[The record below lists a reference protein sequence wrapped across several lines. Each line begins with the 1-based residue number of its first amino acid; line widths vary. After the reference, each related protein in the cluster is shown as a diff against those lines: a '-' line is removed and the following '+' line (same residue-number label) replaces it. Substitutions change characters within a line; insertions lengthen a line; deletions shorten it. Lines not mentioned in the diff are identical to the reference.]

1 MIRHILFHDQAPNTD
16 DRNRLEYGFARA
28 LAQDSTFN
36 NGQILALARTQ
47 QADVPAHL
55 AGQVD
60 RARLQQERLLM
71 LAADGVPFT
80 PPSELQGDDRRRAE
94 AIEAFVDERYAEVL
108 SAWTGEAVSPMAQLL
123 LLEAAARAG
132 APDQVRARLGP
143 VRQDWPADARFAAAQ
158 TAARHDAPDAAV
170 EHLREGFTALRQQVW
185 ARPQAV
191 QAALSLVGPLVAA
204 RELIDDGAI
213 GEPVGATAFMMSGG
227 PESWHPNP
235 FFFYEVGAGPLFD
248 MGPYYLTALVNLLGP
263 IAGVSA
269 LARKSFP
276 ERIATSE
283 AHYGRRIPVH
293 TPTHVA
299 SLLDFDAGPVGTMI
313 TSFDINGGSQ
323 LPRIEVYGSEGTLSV
338 PDPNT
343 FTGPVWLKRAGE
355 KEWQEVPLTHS
366 PDVGRG
372 IGVADMAYAIRSG
385 RPHRA
390 SGELAYHVL
399 ENMEALLKASAE
411 GRYMAI
417 ESTCAR
423 PQALPVGLQEG
434 SLDN

>member
-1 MIRHILFHDQAPNTD
+1 MGEKVSIGFVGVGNICGQYVRGCRQFEILEITAVSDLD
-16 DRNRLEYGFARA
+16 M
-28 LAQDSTFN
+28 
-36 NGQILALARTQ
+36 
-47 QADVPAHL
+47 
-55 AGQVD
+55 D
-60 RARLQQERLLM
+60 RARDVAGEYGIPRACTVEELLADPAIDIVLNLTIPAAHAAVSLQ
-71 LAADGVPFT
+71 
-80 PPSELQGDDRRRAE
+80 
-94 AIEAFVDERYAEVL
+94 AIEAGKHVYSEKPLAL
-108 SAWTGEAVSPMAQLL
+108 TTGDGRAI
-123 LLEAAARAG
+123 LEAAAQKGVRVG
-132 APDQVRARLGP
+132 CAPDTFLGGG
-143 VRQDWPADARFAAAQ
+143 VQ
-158 TAARHDAPDAAV
+158 TCRK
-170 EHLREGFTALRQQVW
+170 
-185 ARPQAV
+185 
-191 QAALSLVGPLVAA
+191 
-204 RELIDDGAI
+204 LIDDGAI
-213 GEPVGATAFMMSGG
+213 GVPVGATAFMMSGG

-248 MGPYYLTALVNLLGP
+248 MGPYYLTALVNLFGP

-276 ERIATSE
+276 ERVATSE

-343 FTGPVWLKRAGE
+343 FTGPVRLKHAGE
-355 KEWQEVPLTHS
+355 KEWQDVPLTHS
-366 PDVGRG
+366 SDVGRG

-390 SGELAYHVL
+390 SGDLAYHVL
-399 ENMEALLKASAE
+399 ENMESLLKASEE
-411 GRYMAI
+411 GHYLPI

-423 PQALPVGLQEG
+423 PDALPVGLPEG
-434 SLDN
+434 TLDS